1 VYLVSDGKVDVVIPT
16 LEKPS
21 ASLLCSL
28 GKISGFGTVIITT
41 DRPLSLARKRAVL
54 KAKTAW
60 VAMVDD
66 DMILPKDWLFKVKSE
81 IAPGVGAIATVAL
94 QGNKHVAAYDKV
106 VGNVVKLHKIDTSP
120 HINNVLVRRRL
131 LVDYDPPPLFFGE
144 DHHLK
149 KFIEKSGYLW
159 KVIPYMG
166 VIHLGSSKNHVTL
179 GIAYRRYG
187 HYSIYQLIRRMI
199 ARFIFTPY
207 AALVNMNPIT
217 FAYLSKVN
225 VEFIAGW
232 AKEFLQGKG
241 NNSK

>member
-1 VYLVSDGKVDVVIPT
+1 VHYVSNGKVDVVIPT
-16 LEKPS
+16 REKPS
-21 ASLLCSL
+21 ASLLRSIE
-28 GKISGFGTVIITT
+28 KISGFGTIIITK

-66 DMILPKDWLFKVKSE
+66 DMILPRDWLVQVKSE
-81 IAPGVGAIATVAL
+81 IAPRVGAIATVAL

-120 HINNVLVRRRL
+120 HINNVLVKREL
-131 LVDYDPPPLFFGE
+131 LVNYNPPPLFFGE

-149 KFIEKSGYLW
+149 KFIENLGFEW
-159 KVIPYMG
+159 KVISYVG
-166 VIHLGSSKNHVTL
+166 AVHLGSSKNHVTL

-207 AALVNMNPIT
+207 AALVNMNLIT
-217 FAYLSKVN
+217 FSYLSKTN
-225 VEFIAGW
+225 VEFISGW
-232 AKEFLQGKG
+232 TKEFLYEKK
-241 NNSK
+241 NNT

>member
-1 VYLVSDGKVDVVIPT
+1 MTDNKVDFVIPT
-16 LEKPS
+16 RGQINS
-21 ASLLCSL
+21 SLLKSL
-28 GKISGFGTVIITT
+28 SNISGIGNLIVAK

-60 VAMVDD
+60 VAMIDD
-66 DMILPKDWLFKVKSE
+66 DMYLPNDWLLRVKSE
-81 IAPGVGAIATVAL
+81 ITPKAGAIATVAL

-120 HINNVLVRRRL
+120 HINNVLIRRRL

-159 KVIPYMG
+159 KVIPYIG

-187 HYSIYQLIRRMI
+187 HYSMYQLIRRMI

-232 AKEFLQGKG
+232 AKEFLQGKRS
-241 NNSK
+241 NSK

>member
-1 VYLVSDGKVDVVIPT
+1 LTDNKVDFVIPT
-16 LEKPS
+16 RGQINC
-21 ASLLCSL
+21 SLLTSL
-28 GKISGFGTVIITT
+28 SDISGIGNLIVAK

-54 KAKTAW
+54 KAKTTW
-60 VAMVDD
+60 VAMIDD
-66 DMILPKDWLFKVKSE
+66 DMYLPNDWLVRVKSE
-81 IAPGVGAIATVAL
+81 IASNVGAIATVAL

-149 KFIEKSGYLW
+149 KFIEKSGYSW
-159 KVIPYMG
+159 KVIPYIG
-166 VIHLGSSKNHVTL
+166 AIHLGSSKNHVTL
-179 GIAYRRYG
+179 GMAYRRYG

-232 AKEFLQGKG
+232 TKEFLQGKRH
-241 NNSK
+241 NSK

>member
-1 VYLVSDGKVDVVIPT
+1 LTDNKVDFVIPT
-16 LEKPS
+16 RGQINR
-21 ASLLCSL
+21 SLLQSL
-28 GKISGFGTVIITT
+28 NDISGIGNLIVAK
-41 DRPLSLARKRAVL
+41 DRPLSIARKRAVL

-60 VAMVDD
+60 VAMIDD
-66 DMILPKDWLFKVKSE
+66 DMYLPNDWLVRVKSE
-81 IAPGVGAIATVAL
+81 ITPDVGAIATVAL

-120 HINNVLVRRRL
+120 HINNVLIRRRL

-159 KVIPYMG
+159 KVIPYIG
-166 VIHLGSSKNHVTL
+166 AIHLGSSKNHVTL

-187 HYSIYQLIRRMI
+187 HYSMYQLIRRMI

-232 AKEFLQGKG
+232 AKEFLQGKR

>member
-1 VYLVSDGKVDVVIPT
+1 LTDNKVDFVIPT
-16 LEKPS
+16 RGQINR
-21 ASLLCSL
+21 SLLQSL
-28 GKISGFGTVIITT
+28 NDISGIGNLIVAK
-41 DRPLSLARKRAVL
+41 DRPLSIARKRAVL

-60 VAMVDD
+60 VAMIDD
-66 DMILPKDWLFKVKSE
+66 DMYLPNDWLVRVKSE
-81 IAPGVGAIATVAL
+81 ITPDVGAIATVAL

-120 HINNVLVRRRL
+120 HINNVLIRRRL

-149 KFIEKSGYLW
+149 KFIEKSGYSW
-159 KVIPYMG
+159 KVIPHIG
-166 VIHLGSSKNHVTL
+166 AIHLGSSKNHVTL

-187 HYSIYQLIRRMI
+187 HYSMYQLIRRMI

-232 AKEFLQGKG
+232 AKEFLQGKR